1 MKYLDITEKD
11 RLLVQAAIEVVA
23 KNYREERHTV
33 GAAVLC
39 ASGKIYTAVNVE
51 SVGYGPCAEPIAIG
65 AAVSRGEKEWV
76 TVVAVQ
82 GGTAGFPVIPPCGNC
97 RQLLWDYAPDAAVLL
112 DKDGALIKVSI
123 GDLLPMAYRNFY
135 DG

>member
-1 MKYLDITEKD
+1 MNYLDITEKD
-11 RLLVQAAIEVVA
+11 RQLVQAAIEVVT

-39 ASGKIYTAVNVE
+39 ASGKIHTGVNVE

-65 AAVSRGEKEWV
+65 AAVSQGEKKLL
-76 TVVAVQ
+76 TVVAV
-82 GGTAGFPVIPPCGNC
+82 GGVNTNYPVIPPCGNC
-97 RQLLWDYAPDAAVLL
+97 RQLIWDYAPEAAVLL
-112 DKDGALIKVSI
+112 DKDGELIKVSI

-135 DG
+135 D